1 MKALF
6 EPRIFNIL
14 IMSLSGAASLRWA
27 IARDWPQAGYW
38 GSALLLN
45 LFVTM
50 MAAK

>member
-1 MKALF
+1 MRYLF
-6 EPRIFNIL
+6 EPRLFNAL
-14 IMSLSGAASLRWA
+14 IMFLSGAASLRWA
-27 IARDWPQAGYW
+27 LARDWPQAGYW